1 MIFNII
7 YSAPRVFSQAFAYKV
22 FPNLKIEYDYLV
34 GIGKSAFAQDFVHY
48 QINITM
54 FSFCLFVILIA
65 IYVLIML
72 IKWRKIEIAFLS
84 PSFKKIPYTSFK
96 VRIPFWWCAAFMLVF
111 SAADMWGLLSSRVS
125 AASGKLVID
134 TEYDYIMLWWMFLS
148 GYFSAFS
155 LPVII
160 VNHILIFFQKRQA
173 QKRQAQKRQGE

>member
-1 MIFNII
+1 
-7 YSAPRVFSQAFAYKV
+7 
-22 FPNLKIEYDYLV
+22 
-34 GIGKSAFAQDFVHY
+34 
-48 QINITM
+48 
-54 FSFCLFVILIA
+54 
-65 IYVLIML
+65 
-72 IKWRKIEIAFLS
+72 
-84 PSFKKIPYTSFK
+84 
-96 VRIPFWWCAAFMLVF
+96 MLVF

-173 QKRQAQKRQGE
+173 QKRQGE